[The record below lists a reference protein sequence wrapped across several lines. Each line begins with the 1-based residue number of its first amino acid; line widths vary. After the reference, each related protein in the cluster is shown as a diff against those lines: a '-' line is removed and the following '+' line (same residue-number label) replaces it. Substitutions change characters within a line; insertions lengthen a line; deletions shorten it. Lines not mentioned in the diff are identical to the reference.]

1 MKNPMT
7 DARLYVT
14 PDGVVM
20 RACPDMGEHQQMVTS
35 WIKDSKIEGEWF
47 DDVFFFSNKDDYNT
61 LKFFK

>member
-1 MKNPMT
+1 MKAS
-7 DARLYVT
+7 DCRLYVN
-14 PDGVVM
+14 PDGVVL
-20 RACPDMGEHQQMVTS
+20 RRCPDMGEHQQMVTS